1 MTRTFFMQY
10 WHSQTP
16 TTTLSQALATSS
28 QVYSNNLA
36 TDSQQM
42 NYIILEN
49 SSYRPSNNVA
59 NYIEEVNR
67 KIVVIIKLWNESTM
81 KSYESF
87 FKLSQFWKLL
97 WAFSSK
103 KFKKKLFRNFL
114 VKKALVYLKR
124 LFLRKRFMLY
134 KSSKASFT

>member
-1 MTRTFFMQY
+1 MQY

-49 SSYRPSNNVA
+49 SNYRPSNSVA
-59 NYIEEVNR
+59 NYIEEVN
-67 KIVVIIKLWNESTM
+67 IETVVIFGL
-81 KSYESF
+81 
-87 FKLSQFWKLL
+87 
-97 WAFSSK
+97 
-103 KFKKKLFRNFL
+103 
-114 VKKALVYLKR
+114 
-124 LFLRKRFMLY
+124 
-134 KSSKASFT
+134 